1 MLRLENV
8 LLRHTHTHSR
18 TTNRNFGGNSP
29 QVDAKRFSQFLSIL
43 SHSSGTFGRQR
54 NKKKIQ
60 NDNERFFKVTFI
72 FPIRKF
78 CKRQRKK
85 NIYFC
90 SEFRRH
96 NKIGSG
102 SASSSNN
109 NNNTHTKTNECTNT
123 KRSKPALLTCK
134 SSLTAHSAL
143 HTTRAL
149 SALYRISHRS
159 RSVNKSKMYWWICC
173 EGDAEAGGRKR
184 K

>member
-1 MLRLENV
+1 MRAPHLAASCDMRTNAKQESHKKINV
-8 LLRHTHTHSR
+8 ETRECFTSTHTHSH

-72 FPIRKF
+72 FPIRKC

-96 NKIGSG
+96 NK
-102 SASSSNN
+102 
-109 NNNTHTKTNECTNT
+109 
-123 KRSKPALLTCK
+123 PAP
-134 SSLTAHSAL
+134 APAAA
-143 HTTRAL
+143 TTTT
-149 SALYRISHRS
+149 IP
-159 RSVNKSKMYWWICC
+159 I
-173 EGDAEAGGRKR
+173 RKR
-184 K
+184 TSVRIRNDLSRHF